1 MRNLDMQTGLEKL
14 QFTDDPHAVD
24 AAAGE
29 RGSIA
34 HARPWLV
41 LVQDSDNDTVSGTDE
56 ETEELSN
63 EHMTEAPRFQVLPD
77 DHDATCCDAHDR
89 VQRILEP
96 QEPPLDRVR
105 QQPEY
110 EREKDTLSGQRY
122 YMNYGFAEEIQ
133 PGDEVDE

>member
-1 MRNLDMQTGLEKL
+1 MDLLKVPPQRMGAIRQDVALD
-14 QFTDDPHAVD
+14 FTDFSLTADFEEDFVP
-24 AAAGE
+24 
-29 RGSIA
+29 RA
-34 HARPWLV
+34 HSPSSVEKKASLSEEIIVEEIIVGGRHRRHPG
-41 LVQDSDNDTVSGTDE
+41 DKDDDT
-56 ETEELSN
+56 
-63 EHMTEAPRFQVLPD
+63 MWY
-77 DHDATCCDAHDR
+77 AHDR

-96 QEPPLDRVR
+96 QELLLDRVR